1 MIVSVLALTMILVDP
16 PEAPESQPAPPDAP
30 SIRVAPVPAPPRPIA
45 YDPPPPSVPD
55 SRMAM
60 PRNNP
65 GGWIISADYPKI
77 AMLLDEEGNT
87 DFRLTISKEGR
98 VSGCRI
104 TRSSGFSRLDELT
117 CRWITRR
124 ARFDPAQRRG
134 EPVEGSYSGR
144 VRWLVDS
151 GGMLR
156 ASQFGWKRSKAA
168 VEEKARGVVK
178 FEITVEPYG
187 KVSSCKILRSSGFA
201 SLDKETCAQLRKLGD
216 QGTGGGSAVSLRPRT
231 VVNEIAW

>member
-1 MIVSVLALTMILVDP
+1 MIASVLALTMVFVDP
-16 PEAPESQPAPPDAP
+16 PEAAETQPPSPEAP
-30 SIRVAPVPAPPRPIA
+30 SIRTDPVPAPPRPIA
-45 YDPPPPSVPD
+45 YDPPPPPVPD

-77 AMLLDEEGNT
+77 AMLLNEEGNT
-87 DFRLTISKEGR
+87 DYHLTISKEGR

-124 ARFDPAQRRG
+124 ARFDPALRGG
-134 EPVEGSYSGR
+134 EPVEGGYSGR
-144 VRWLVDS
+144 VRWLVHP

-156 ASQFGWKRSKAA
+156 ASQFGWKRPKAA
-168 VEEKARGVVK
+168 IEEKARGVVK
-178 FEITVEPYG
+178 FEITIEPYG
-187 KVSSCKILRSSGFA
+187 KISDCRILRSSGFD
-201 SLDKETCAQLRKLGD
+201 SLDRETCAQLRKLVGD
-216 QGTGGGSAVSLRPRT
+216 ASGGGSSVSLWART
-231 VVNEIAW
+231 VVNEIVW